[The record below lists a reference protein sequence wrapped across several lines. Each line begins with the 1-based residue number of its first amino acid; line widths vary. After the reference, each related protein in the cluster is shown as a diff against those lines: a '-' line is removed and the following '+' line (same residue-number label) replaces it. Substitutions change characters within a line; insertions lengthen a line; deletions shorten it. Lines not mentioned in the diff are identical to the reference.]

1 MKRIYL
7 FLTLLL
13 LVAACQRS
21 PLAEPEERLS
31 VATLNVDGLP
41 EKILFLNVN
50 PDGPGHYY
58 TSPIGAFLLE
68 ENFDFIATQ
77 ENFNYAQVLFNL
89 MDATYEHDQWQGG
102 INLSKTDIQL
112 YPLMLKTDGL
122 VGFWKTDAMRC
133 TAEKATAWNEAYG
146 LVHHASDELAA
157 KGFRRM
163 EMALSSGTKV
173 VFYNLHMD
181 ASEDADELTGADAPD
196 QEVRLKQW
204 DQLLSDILQH
214 LDSRPIIILGDTNS
228 FYEHDPVKAH
238 FFDVINESGKATAHD
253 VRLELNFDGVF
264 PEYRK
269 SVVTDADRNAWMLQG
284 EMLDKIIYINPL
296 GGVQLEPLDY
306 KVHHQ
311 NYVRD
316 DGITPL
322 GDHFPVSA
330 TFRVKK

>member
-21 PLAEPEERLS
+21 PLVEPEERLS

-112 YPLMLKTDGL
+112 YPLMFKTDGL

-133 TAEKATAWNEAYG
+133 TAEKATTWNEAYG

-214 LDSRPIIILGDTNS
+214 LDSRPIIILGDTNC

-264 PEYRK
+264 PEYRE